1 MEHYKIAE
9 KVSKRIIDDGL
20 SQAIFLKGALAR
32 QEEDSF
38 LDLYVLVSD
47 NNAELFLERRKIYL
61 EAYRETM
68 HLAFSS
74 CNDYLAICVY
84 ENGLRMNLHT
94 ITKIPINKDDDIL
107 VIYDPLDLLKG
118 IGEESSAFTPK
129 EIGELLESFCLT
141 AIEYSFFYRRQ
152 DFPYCFALAN
162 TLLKYYSNI
171 MRISFDP
178 EYAKQG
184 LRDYYRSIDSQ
195 SKLSFSEII
204 KKLRVEDS
212 LESVKRM
219 FLGIDK
225 FVVNLPILIAE
236 YVNFDFYYYAKKLVM
251 SIA

>member
-61 EAYRETM
+61 EAYREIM

-118 IGEESSAFTPK
+118 I
-129 EIGELLESFCLT
+129 
-141 AIEYSFFYRRQ
+141 
-152 DFPYCFALAN
+152 
-162 TLLKYYSNI
+162 
-171 MRISFDP
+171 
-178 EYAKQG
+178 
-184 LRDYYRSIDSQ
+184 
-195 SKLSFSEII
+195 
-204 KKLRVEDS
+204 
-212 LESVKRM
+212 
-219 FLGIDK
+219 
-225 FVVNLPILIAE
+225 
-236 YVNFDFYYYAKKLVM
+236 
-251 SIA
+251 